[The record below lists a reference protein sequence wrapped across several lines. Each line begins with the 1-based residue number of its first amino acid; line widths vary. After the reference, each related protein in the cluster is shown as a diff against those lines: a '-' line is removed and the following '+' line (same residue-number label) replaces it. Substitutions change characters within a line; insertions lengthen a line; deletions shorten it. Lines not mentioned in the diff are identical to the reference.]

1 MPSEQVQIIWVV
13 PESETSVLSAEAR
26 SVGGTAETP
35 KRWVPDPNTI
45 HKFGD
50 QMEPLMT
57 VALIVSAGWLIQ
69 RLSDILLDHIH
80 PQSQLVDMRVVPA
93 VVHPA
98 PYVKPP
104 GTLVVL
110 KREGGE
116 DVEKKYPPERRDE
129 ALAVLPKLFS

>member
-1 MPSEQVQIIWVV
+1 MPSEQVHVRLVV
-13 PESETSVLSAEAR
+13 PESETADLAAAAR
-26 SVGGTAETP
+26 SAGGTAETP
-35 KRWVPDPNTI
+35 KRWAPDLATL

-57 VALIVSAGWLIQ
+57 VALIVSTGWLIG
-69 RLSDILLDHIH
+69 RLSDILLDHRH

-93 VVHPA
+93 VVQPA

-110 KREGGE
+110 KREDGK
-116 DVEKKYPPERRDE
+116 DVEKKYPPERRDQ
-129 ALAVLPKLFS
+129 ALEVLPKLFG